1 MAFWRHKCH
10 KICLIHQLLTENRL
24 ERNLSF
30 EWESCQSFAR
40 FWLLLLLFSFDAH
53 HLDIVTP
60 SKEIYYYSLTKHFDF
75 SHFVN
80 VKVCG
85 VSSLLF
91 FVFFFFLHTCFD
103 LIFFFSLSFIWIFF
117 YNKQKNDVQYT
128 SMNSW
133 CILFC
138 SIDSRAQANKID
150 TMNLMILFTLH
161 IGELDKTTLT
171 LLINKELLNNYGLQC
186 VRVSVCVQ
194 CFRVFT
200 L

>member
-30 EWESCQSFAR
+30 EWESCQSCSV
-40 FWLLLLLFSFDAH
+40 LVVVVAH

-60 SKEIYYYSLTKHFDF
+60 SKEIYYYSLTKHFYF

-91 FVFFFFLHTCFD
+91 FVFFFFFAHLLWFD
-103 LIFFFSLSFIWIFF
+103 FLYLSLIYLNFLLQQTKEWCEIYFNEFVMYSVLFNWFAC
-117 YNKQKNDVQYT
+117 T
-128 SMNSW
+128 S
-133 CILFC
+133 
-138 SIDSRAQANKID
+138 K
-150 TMNLMILFTLH
+150 
-161 IGELDKTTLT
+161 
-171 LLINKELLNNYGLQC
+171 
-186 VRVSVCVQ
+186 
-194 CFRVFT
+194 
-200 L
+200 